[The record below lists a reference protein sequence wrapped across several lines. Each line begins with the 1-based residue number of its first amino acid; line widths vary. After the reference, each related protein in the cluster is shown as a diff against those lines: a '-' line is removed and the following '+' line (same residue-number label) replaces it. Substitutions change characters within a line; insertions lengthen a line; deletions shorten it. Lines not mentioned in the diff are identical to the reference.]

1 MNVTNIERRVEQ
13 GVRTM
18 ISRKVGDLTCR
29 IAKNYMF
36 YGAENVRK
44 FGLNLFSVA
53 GPVQDYTRKPYES
66 T

>member
-18 ISRKVGDLTCR
+18 ISRKAGDLTCR

-36 YGAENVRK
+36 RGADNARK
-44 FGLNLFSVA
+44 FGLNLFPVA
-53 GPVQDYTRKPYES
+53 GPVQNYIRRQYES
-66 T
+66 R

>member
-1 MNVTNIERRVEQ
+1 MNITNIERRVEQ

-36 YGAENVRK
+36 YGADKVRK
-44 FGLNLFSVA
+44 FGLSLFPVT
-53 GPVQDYTRKPYES
+53 GPVQNYTRRPYES
-66 T
+66 K